1 MSEMIQVKEKIYKTH
16 YNDWS
21 SIQSF
26 VYEVES
32 VIAEKAELGYQNIKI
47 DSEKEYGYD
56 DDGYYEWYIYYN
68 RPMTPKELEAKMKRT
83 QKARESAKKQ
93 KEKKDAQEK
102 ELFEKLKKK
111 WGLEID

>member
-1 MSEMIQVKEKIYKTH
+1 MMQVKEKIYKTH

-56 DDGYYEWYIYYN
+56 NDGYYKWYIYYN

-93 KEKKDAQEK
+93 KEKKDAQER